1 MNTDELEKYEG
12 LIDAEGFIDYDGLDY
27 LLTEVKRLQRQV
39 ISLLHSS
46 SLRLERLQEHEISD
60 PIWEAEYDT
69 DEYTGESIL
78 YLRIDDE

>member
-46 SLRLERLQEHEISD
+46 LQRLERLQEHEISD
-60 PIWEAEYDT
+60 PVWEAEHDT
-69 DEYTGESIL
+69 DEYTGESI
-78 YLRIDDE
+78 E